1 MGHINE
7 KVLVVDDDQTVLKL
21 YRTHFE
27 KVVNIFTAASPSEG
41 LEKLEE
47 DGPFA
52 LLVADYKLPEMN
64 GLELIS
70 KANQIAPDMAK
81 ILLTGHADLE
91 LAIKAINE
99 GRVFRFLTK
108 PCSNKTMAA
117 AFIDAIN
124 FYRSLKSEKDTLE
137 RTFNGCVQM
146 LTDVISLSTP
156 AAFGRARK
164 LKALAGK
171 MAEPLKIHNPWEF
184 KTAAIF
190 TQLGYVTLP
199 HQLLE
204 KIQMN
209 IEPTDVELQMLA
221 NVPVAGERL
230 LKNIPRLERI
240 ARIVRYSEKNYD
252 GSGYPADDV
261 ALKDLPL
268 ESRALKILS
277 TICRLEEETEDFDII
292 TANIR
297 EKEGLFDP
305 EIAEAILK
313 NLEPSSFAQIH
324 DEIEVL
330 KINIEDL
337 KIGDILLSD
346 VITADDKLIF
356 SLGNEVT
363 PVILT
368 KLLNY
373 AEITEIK
380 QPITIKRKI

>member
-1 MGHINE
+1 
-7 KVLVVDDDQTVLKL
+7 
-21 YRTHFE
+21 
-27 KVVNIFTAASPSEG
+27 
-41 LEKLEE
+41 
-47 DGPFA
+47 
-52 LLVADYKLPEMN
+52 
-64 GLELIS
+64 
-70 KANQIAPDMAK
+70 
-81 ILLTGHADLE
+81 
-91 LAIKAINE
+91 
-99 GRVFRFLTK
+99 
-108 PCSNKTMAA
+108 
-117 AFIDAIN
+117 
-124 FYRSLKSEKDTLE
+124 
-137 RTFNGCVQM
+137 
-146 LTDVISLSTP
+146 
-156 AAFGRARK
+156 
-164 LKALAGK
+164 

-190 TQLGYVTLP
+190 TQLGFVTLP